1 MKITINMPTSSN
13 KIKKKLNVSY
23 GSFGIVVSNP
33 RIPLESE
40 TYDKINTSYE
50 VSKLFFDEKS
60 FIDEIEKYSKLK
72 SILDHSMFL
81 FEKSYGL
88 SNINNLIENSQTIYT
103 REWYKCGLN
112 MYEIYSINRYLDYNI
127 FIESSKIYQIVFDC
141 MITLDDLD
149 FNTSN
154 LKEICKEN
162 LISIIKF
169 LHDNNLYVDDF
180 KKENI
185 VYNDQT
191 NKFMLIDLTSIVTLQ
206 EVIEKKS
213 TWTHNIYSIN
223 DHFVIFKLNQ
233 NFKIHL
239 YTETDN
245 NDLNYYWDL
254 LTYENINL
262 FKSKYS
268 SDINFMLKYS
278 NTFSLGL
285 TLNKLGCGGFEQ
297 IDWCI
302 DIIEQLGN

>member
-1 MKITINMPTSSN
+1 
-13 KIKKKLNVSY
+13 
-23 GSFGIVVSNP
+23 
-33 RIPLESE
+33 
-40 TYDKINTSYE
+40 
-50 VSKLFFDEKS
+50 
-60 FIDEIEKYSKLK
+60 
-72 SILDHSMFL
+72 MFL

-223 DHFVIFKLNQ
+223 DPFVIFTLNQ